1 MSNVRL
7 WLAQNYAPILTAVV
21 FAAMFGTYIGESSA
35 GWKVAILDTA
45 ANNAVVLAIVGMA
58 QTLVVITRGV
68 DLSAGMIF
76 IMANCI
82 ASALVVGSPGEVGLG
97 IFGVL
102 LAGTAA
108 GLCNGLLVVLGR
120 LPPIIVTLATGSIFS
135 GIALS
140 IRPTPGGSVN
150 ESLADFMTSD
160 IFGAIPVSLIL
171 LLAIIVLIWVP
182 FRMSVIGRYCYAAG
196 SAESAAYMSGVPI
209 GRAKLVA
216 YTLAGL
222 LGGIAGLFVT
232 FVTDSGDAGASV
244 GGTYTLNSIAA
255 VVIGGTSLY
264 GGVGGAIG
272 SIFGAFTLR
281 TIDDLLLVFRLP
293 PLWQPLFQGFVLLCA
308 VSLGAVRIFRLHN
321 RLDGFQ

>member
-1 MSNVRL
+1 MSSVRL
-7 WLAQNYAPILTAVV
+7 WLAQNYTPILTALV
-21 FAAMFGTYIGESSA
+21 FSAMFGTYIAESSA
-35 GWKVAILDTA
+35 GWKLAVLDTA
-45 ANNAVVLAIVGMA
+45 ANKGVVLGLVSMG

-76 IMANCI
+76 VMANCI
-82 ASALVVGSPGEVGLG
+82 ASALVVGSPGEVALG
-97 IFGVL
+97 IAGVL
-102 LAGTAA
+102 LASAAA

-120 LPPIIVTLATGSIFS
+120 LPSIIATLATGSIFS
-135 GIALS
+135 GLALL

-150 ESLADFMTSD
+150 QDLAGFMTSD
-160 IFGAIPVSLIL
+160 IFGAIPVALIL
-171 LLAIIVLIWVP
+171 LLAVVVLIWVP
-182 FRMSVIGRYCYAAG
+182 FRISVIGRYAYAAG
-196 SAESAAYMSGVPI
+196 SAEPAAYMSGVPI

-222 LGGIAGLFVT
+222 LAGIAGLFVT
-232 FVTDSGDAGASV
+232 FVTFSGDAGSSV

-293 PLWQPLFQGFVLLCA
+293 PLWQPLFQGLVLLSA
-308 VSLGAVRIFRLHN
+308 VSLGAVRIFRLRN
-321 RLDGFQ
+321 RLDIFQ

>member
-1 MSNVRL
+1 MSNLRL
-7 WLAQNYAPILTAVV
+7 WLSQNYAPILTCLV
-21 FAAMFGTYIGESSA
+21 FVAMFGTYIAESSA
-35 GWKVAILDTA
+35 GLKVAVLDTA
-45 ANNAVVLAIVGMA
+45 ANKAVVLGLVSMA

-82 ASALVVGSPGEVGLG
+82 ASALVVGAPGEVALG
-97 IFGVL
+97 VCVVL
-102 LAGTAA
+102 LASALA
-108 GLCNGLLVVLGR
+108 GLCNGLLVVIGR
-120 LPPIIVTLATGSIFS
+120 LPSIIVTLATGSIYS
-135 GIALS
+135 GIALF

-150 ESLADFMTSD
+150 EDLADFLTSD
-160 IFGAIPVSLIL
+160 LFGAIPTSVIL
-171 LLAIIVLIWVP
+171 LLAVVVLVWVP
-182 FRMSVIGRYCYAAG
+182 FRMSTIGRYCYAAG
-196 SAESAAYMSGVPI
+196 SAEPAAYMSGVPI

-222 LGGIAGLFVT
+222 LAGIAGLFVT
-232 FVTDSGDAGASV
+232 FVTFSGDAGASV

-293 PLWQPLFQGFVLLCA
+293 PLWQPLFQGIVLLCA
-308 VSLGAVRIFRLHN
+308 VSLGAVRIFRLRN
-321 RLDGFQ
+321 RLDTFQ

>member
-7 WLAQNYAPILTAVV
+7 WLAQNYAPILTALV
-21 FAAMFGTYIGESSA
+21 FAAMFGTYIAESSA
-35 GWKVAILDTA
+35 GWKVAVLDTA
-45 ANNAVVLAIVGMA
+45 ANKAVVLGLVSMG

-82 ASALVVGSPGEVGLG
+82 ASALVVGSPGEVALG
-97 IFGVL
+97 ICGVL
-102 LAGTAA
+102 LASAAA
-108 GLCNGLLVVLGR
+108 GLCNGLLVVFGR
-120 LPPIIVTLATGSIFS
+120 LPSIIVTLATGSIFS
-135 GIALS
+135 GVALS

-150 ESLADFMTSD
+150 EDLAGFMTSD

-171 LLAIIVLIWVP
+171 LLAVVVLIWAP
-182 FRMSVIGRYCYAAG
+182 FRMSVIGRYSYAAG
-196 SAESAAYMSGVPI
+196 SAEPAAYMSGVPI
-209 GRAKLVA
+209 GGAKLVA

-222 LGGIAGLFVT
+222 LAGIAGLFVT
-232 FVTDSGDAGASV
+232 FVTFSGDAVSSV
-244 GGTYTLNSIAA
+244 GATYTLNSIAA

-293 PLWQPLFQGFVLLCA
+293 PLWQPLFQGLVLLCA
-308 VSLGAVRIFRLHN
+308 VSLSALRIFRLRN
-321 RLDGFQ
+321 RLDSFQ